1 MARPDLELVMFNAS
15 HYNEKARWALDYKRL
30 PHRRTS
36 LLPGPH
42 ARVVSKLTGQ
52 TQVPV
57 LRVDG
62 RVSAGSA
69 RIIDE
74 LERLCPEPP
83 LYPTD
88 PDERR
93 RALEIQEHFD
103 EQVGPHIRRAL
114 FSILIREPAY
124 TAALFASD
132 RSAPARFAYRC
143 VLPLVRPV
151 MVKSM
156 QIVEPQVSESFAA
169 TRRGFDFVAEH
180 VGPKGY
186 LVGDRFTVADLAA
199 AALLTPGV
207 DVAHPD
213 MRKPDPKP
221 PRIQEWLARWADH
234 PGAAWV
240 RAIYARHRPPRAPLL
255 A

>member
-1 MARPDLELVMFNAS
+1 
-15 HYNEKARWALDYKRL
+15 
-30 PHRRTS
+30 
-36 LLPGPH
+36 
-42 ARVVSKLTGQ
+42 
-52 TQVPV
+52 
-57 LRVDG
+57 VDG
-62 RVSAGSA
+62 RAVAGSA
-69 RIIDE
+69 AIIDE
-74 LERLCPEPP
+74 LERLCPEPA
-83 LYPTD
+83 LYPAD
-88 PDERR
+88 PEARR

-169 TRRGFDFVAEH
+169 TQRAFDWVAQH
-180 VGPKGY
+180 VGRSGY

-207 DVAHPD
+207 DVSHPD
-213 MRKPDPKP
+213 LRKPDPKP
-221 PRIQEWLARWADH
+221 ARIREWLARWADH

-240 RAIYARHRPPRAPLL
+240 REVYARHRPARAPLRV
-255 A
+255 